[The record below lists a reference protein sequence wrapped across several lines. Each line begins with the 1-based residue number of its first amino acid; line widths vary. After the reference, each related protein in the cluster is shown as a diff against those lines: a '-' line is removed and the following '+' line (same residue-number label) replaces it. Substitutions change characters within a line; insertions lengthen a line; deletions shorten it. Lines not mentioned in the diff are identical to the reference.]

1 MHLDRQV
8 PVGRCRLS
16 VIRRG
21 CDGDVSMT
29 GILLPAVLAGLVAIA
44 ATVAVERWG
53 GRIGGLL
60 STLPTTIVPASIG
73 ISAQSIGTAAF
84 QDAMSACSGGMLV
97 DVLFLYFWRAVPP
110 RLPDLGLWGRLLLM
124 LVVSLIGW
132 LIAATALTVL
142 LNGLRERGVPLL
154 MVGAGLV
161 VLTAAVGALACLR
174 NPPSPAGRR
183 RVGPA
188 TLIARG
194 VLAGAA
200 IAGAVWLASVGGAI
214 ASGVASVFP
223 AIFLTT
229 MVSLW
234 ISQGESVQAG
244 AVGPMMLGASS
255 VSGFALIA
263 ALTVPVMGAMLG
275 SLLAWI
281 LAVSLVTVPAW
292 LWLQRRATISGRA

>member
-1 MHLDRQV
+1 M
-8 PVGRCRLS
+8 S
-16 VIRRG
+16 
-21 CDGDVSMT
+21 
-29 GILLPAVLAGLVAIA
+29 GILLPALLAAAVAIA

-73 ISAQSIGTAAF
+73 IAAQSTDTAAF
-84 QDAMSACSGGMLV
+84 QDAMAACSGGMLV

-110 RLPDLGLWGRLLLM
+110 RLPELGLWGRLLLM
-124 LVVSLIGW
+124 LVVSLLGW
-132 LIAATALTVL
+132 LVAATMLTVFL
-142 LNGLRERGVPLL
+142 HGLRARGVPLL
-154 MVGAGLV
+154 GVGTGLV
-161 VLTAAVGALACLR
+161 ILTAAVGALACLR

-234 ISQGESVQAG
+234 ISQGEAVQAG

-263 ALTVPVMGAMLG
+263 ALTLPALG
-275 SLLAWI
+275 TLWGTVLAWS
-281 LAVSLVTVPAW
+281 LAVCLVTVPAW
-292 LWLQRRATISGRA
+292 LWLQRRASRPWSEDI

>member
-1 MHLDRQV
+1 M
-8 PVGRCRLS
+8 S
-16 VIRRG
+16 
-21 CDGDVSMT
+21 
-29 GILLPAVLAGLVAIA
+29 GILLPALLAAVVAIA

-73 ISAQSIGTAAF
+73 IAAQSTDTAAF
-84 QDAMSACSGGMLV
+84 QDAMAACSGGMLV

-110 RLPDLGLWGRLLLM
+110 RLPELSLWGRLLLM
-124 LVVSLIGW
+124 LVVSLLGW
-132 LIAATALTVL
+132 LIAATALTMAL
-142 LNGLRERGVPLL
+142 HGLRARGVPLL
-154 MVGAGLV
+154 GVGTGLAI
-161 VLTAAVGALACLR
+161 LTALVGALACLR

-188 TLIARG
+188 TLVARG

-234 ISQGESVQAG
+234 ISQGEAVQAG

-263 ALTVPVMGAMLG
+263 ALTLPVLGALWG
-275 SLLAWI
+275 TALAWV
-281 LAVSLVTVPAW
+281 LAVCLVTVPAW
-292 LWLQRRATISGRA
+292 LWLQRRASRPDPVEG